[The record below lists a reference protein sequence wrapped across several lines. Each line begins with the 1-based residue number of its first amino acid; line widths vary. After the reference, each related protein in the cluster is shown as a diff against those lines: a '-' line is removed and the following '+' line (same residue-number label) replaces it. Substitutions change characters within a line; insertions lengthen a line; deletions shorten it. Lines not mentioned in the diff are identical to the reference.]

1 MKRAARKVMSSWA
14 ALFLLQSS
22 SRKNIQKNRFIVR
35 MLGDNSSESAKW
47 KIWRKEWT
55 TDSDEGMYTGQQGR
69 KAKLVAAA

>member
-1 MKRAARKVMSSWA
+1 MSSWA

-35 MLGDNSSESAKW
+35 MLRDNSSESAQW
-47 KIWRKEWT
+47 KIWRKECT

-69 KAKLVAAA
+69 KAKLVVAA